1 MQISI
6 TFMSGAG
13 NTFSVIDNRIY
24 NFDTVVL
31 SKIAPILCKKEY
43 NDFMNTEGLIA
54 INKNYD
60 EFDFDVLF
68 FNPDGSYSMMCGNGA
83 RCATKFAQ
91 IRQIIENYK
100 GTIIFKM
107 QNSIYQAE
115 TINNLIKIKFPPPKE
130 IRNGMLIK
138 TSFGSIS
145 GTYVNVDSDHFVIN
159 FDELTRFGYESL
171 DNLPVNIIGKEIRYN
186 PLFPNGTN
194 ADFYKIINN
203 STIQLRTYERGVE
216 SETGAC
222 GTGALAT
229 AIASRMVNNIEIPVK
244 IIPTSKIPIYVDIED
259 ESPDNILS
267 MYLIGPAEIL
277 GEKII
282 ELTI

>member
-115 TINNLIKIKFPPPKE
+115 TINNLIKIKFPPPKK

>member
-43 NDFMNTEGLIA
+43 NDFINTEGLIA

-259 ESPDNILS
+259 ESPDKILS

>member
-13 NTFSVIDNRIY
+13 NTFSVIDNKVY
-24 NFDTVVL
+24 NFDTLVL

-43 NDFMNTEGLIA
+43 NGYMNTEGLIA
-54 INKNYD
+54 VNKNYD
-60 EFDFDVLF
+60 EFDFEVLF

-83 RCATKFAQ
+83 RCATKYAQ

-100 GTIIFKM
+100 DKIIFKM

-130 IRNGMLIK
+130 IRNGILIK

-159 FDELTRFGYESL
+159 FDELTRFAHDSL

-229 AIASRMVNNIEIPVK
+229 AIASRIVNNIEIPVK
-244 IIPTSKIPIYVDIED
+244 IIPTSKIPIYVDIEG
-259 ESPDNILS
+259 ELPDNILS

-277 GEKII
+277 GEKTI